1 MRVVAAPLSWSGTG
15 PIAATATAPSS
26 SRTTANCRGRGQFSV
41 MSDTFR
47 KIKDRPILWTD
58 ADGVVH
64 RCEGADVHPGVRLL
78 WTGCN
83 RDVPAGNAYLPGAR
97 DGVTCPTCI
106 SVMP

>member
-1 MRVVAAPLSWSGTG
+1 MRLRTAGGLHRLGPGGMRRMLSLFAQGPSWHVALEETD
-15 PIAATATAPSS
+15 
-26 SRTTANCRGRGQFSV
+26 

-47 KIKDRPILWTD
+47 TIKDRPILWTD

-64 RCEGADVHPGVRLL
+64 RCAGADVHPGVRLL